1 MRHLVLPGKGVEPA
15 KKVETDQS
23 ILFIGANGSGK
34 TRLGTWIELGR
45 MQGSRIHRISAQKS
59 LAMPDY
65 TTPKSIELA
74 QRDLLFGNPNVENN
88 VGAHRWGNRPATSL
102 LNDFQKLMV
111 YLFSDETEKN
121 AKFKAACTQSAE
133 RLEPPRTKLDLLK
146 DVWEA
151 VLPHRELVIGG
162 LQIETRVLDD
172 NESIYKSSEM
182 SDGERVMF
190 YLIGQC
196 LSIICSQRNNRESPC
211 LVISGA
217 RMRA

>member
-1 MRHLVLPGKGVEPA
+1 
-15 KKVETDQS
+15 
-23 ILFIGANGSGK
+23 
-34 TRLGTWIELGR
+34 
-45 MQGSRIHRISAQKS
+45 
-59 LAMPDY
+59 
-65 TTPKSIELA
+65 
-74 QRDLLFGNPNVENN
+74 
-88 VGAHRWGNRPATSL
+88 
-102 LNDFQKLMV
+102 MV